1 MLLMVCRHAEKCK
14 YCNGPVMKI
23 PLVNIISS
31 RYYEIEDFKVHF
43 ECYEDFQ
50 KKLIRTK
57 FPQSH
62 IIRGV
67 SRCVHVYYVYFFI
80 I

>member
-14 YCNGPVMKI
+14 YCNGPLMKI

-50 KKLIRTK
+50 KK
-57 FPQSH
+57 
-62 IIRGV
+62 
-67 SRCVHVYYVYFFI
+67 
-80 I
+80 